1 MKKIIRFLLKNIPRP
16 LLIRL
21 SYFFRLFTPI
31 LYKGNNVECPVCQKH
46 FRTFLPYGYVNQR
59 ENVLCPYDLTLERH
73 RLMWLYLKNE
83 SVFFTKSNLDVLHIA
98 PEQCFYK
105 LFKNQKNIN
114 YLTGDLESPLADLHF
129 DLHNIPLKENKFDV
143 VFCNHVLE
151 HVTDAKQCM
160 SELYRVM
167 KPGGFG
173 IFQVPQDFT
182 REVTYEDPSIVTP
195 EEREKHFW
203 QYDHVRLFG
212 LDYPEWLRSV
222 GFTVEEY
229 NPQKNFNLEKIER
242 YRLMKNEILY
252 IARKQ
257 L

>member
-16 LLIRL
+16 ILIRL

-129 DLHNIPLKENKFDV
+129 DLHNIPLQENKFDV

-257 L
+257 

>member
-16 LLIRL
+16 ILIRL

-129 DLHNIPLKENKFDV
+129 DLHNIPLEENKFDV

-151 HVTDAKQCM
+151 HVTDAKKCM

-182 REVTYEDPSIVTP
+182 REKTYEDPSIISP

-222 GFTVEEY
+222 GFKVEEY
-229 NPQKNFNLEKIER
+229 KAQENFNQQQFER
-242 YRLMKNEILY
+242 YRLMKKENLY

-257 L
+257 

>member
-16 LLIRL
+16 ILIRL

-129 DLHNIPLKENKFDV
+129 DLHNIPLQENKFDV

-182 REVTYEDPSIVTP
+182 REVTYEDPSIDTP

-222 GFTVEEY
+222 GFIVEEY
-229 NPQKNFNLEKIER
+229 NPQKNFNLEQFER

-257 L
+257 

>member
-1 MKKIIRFLLKNIPRP
+1 
-16 LLIRL
+16 
-21 SYFFRLFTPI
+21 
-31 LYKGNNVECPVCQKH
+31 
-46 FRTFLPYGYVNQR
+46 
-59 ENVLCPYDLTLERH
+59 
-73 RLMWLYLKNE
+73 MWLYLKNE
-83 SVFFTKSNLDVLHIA
+83 SVFFTKTNLDVLHIA

-129 DLHNIPLKENKFDV
+129 DLHNIPLQENKFDV

-257 L
+257 

>member
-16 LLIRL
+16 ILIRL

-129 DLHNIPLKENKFDV
+129 DLHNIPLQENKFDV

-151 HVTDAKQCM
+151 HVTDAKKCM

-212 LDYPEWLRSV
+212 LDYPDWLRSV
-222 GFTVEEY
+222 GFIVEEY
-229 NPQKNFNLEKIER
+229 NPQKNFNLEQFER

-257 L
+257 